1 MNTITLENSN
11 FLTILGATKVVSST
25 PTQTAIEQ
33 GETLILI
40 SGNELEIKKLDLDN
54 KEVSLTG
61 QQITNLK
68 FSTKAEKIPLV
79 KRIFK

>member
-1 MNTITLENSN
+1 MNTLTLENNN

-33 GETLILI
+33 GETLVII
-40 SGNELEIKKLDLDN
+40 TGNELEIKKLDLDG
-54 KEVSLTG
+54 KEVSLAG
-61 QQITNLK
+61 QITNLK
-68 FSTKAEKIPLV
+68 FTDKAQKVPLM

>member
-1 MNTITLENSN
+1 MNTITLESN
-11 FLTILGATKVVSST
+11 NYLTILGATKVVSST

-40 SGNELEIKKLDLDN
+40 TGNELEIKKLDLDN
-54 KEVSLTG
+54 KEVSLAG
-61 QQITNLK
+61 QITNLK

>member
-1 MNTITLENSN
+1 MNTITLENNN

-33 GETLILI
+33 GETLIVI
-40 SGNELEIKKLDLDN
+40 TGNELEIKKLDLDG
-54 KEVSLTG
+54 KEVSLAG
-61 QQITNLK
+61 QIANLK
-68 FSTKAEKIPLV
+68 FTDKAQKVPLM